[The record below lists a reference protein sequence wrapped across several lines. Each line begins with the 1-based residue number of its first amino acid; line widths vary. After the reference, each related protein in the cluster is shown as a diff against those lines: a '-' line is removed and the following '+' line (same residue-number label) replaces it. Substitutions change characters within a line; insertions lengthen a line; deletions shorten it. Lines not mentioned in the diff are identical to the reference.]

1 MKKKIYIILILL
13 LFVFLKL
20 PADGVQPAGSG

>member
-1 MKKKIYIILILL
+1 MKKNWIFLILL

-20 PADGVQPAGSG
+20 PADGVQPEGSG